1 MLHDIG
7 FTGTKRGLN
16 PSQRAELDRILKELK
31 RQSFTRLRHGDCIG
45 ADAEAHELARANFL
59 SVALHPPIYPKYRA
73 NCHMLPGE
81 EVNEP
86 KDYLFRNRDIV
97 DNSAILIVCSGDE
110 EEVLRSGTWATARY
124 ARSIKKPHIIIYPTR
139 VVSIL

>member
-16 PSQRAELDRILKELK
+16 AYQREQLDIILKNLK
-31 RQSFTRLRHGDCIG
+31 QLSYTRLRHGDCIG

-59 SVALHPPIYPKYRA
+59 AVALHPPIYPKYRA

-86 KDYLFRNRDIV
+86 KDYLIRNRDIV
-97 DNSAILIVCSGDE
+97 DNSNILIACSGDE
-110 EEVLRSGTWATARY
+110 EEVLRSGTWATVRY
-124 ARSIKKPHIIIYPTR
+124 ARSYKRPHIIIYPSR
-139 VVSIL
+139 VVPVL